1 MGAIL
6 GAVWVKDLSVFSKPA
21 VSPHQCLRQCCEH
34 LGCFQLLGHPA
45 GQRLQCSFPFRE
57 TDNGSRCRSRVDRLA
72 GQTPTDFS
80 RHPEVE
86 LDRTCGAWGRPGD
99 Q

>member
-6 GAVWVKDLSVFSKPA
+6 GAVWVIELSVFSKPA

-45 GQRLQCSFPFRE
+45 GQRG

-86 LDRTCGAWGRPGD
+86 LDRTCGAWGHPGD